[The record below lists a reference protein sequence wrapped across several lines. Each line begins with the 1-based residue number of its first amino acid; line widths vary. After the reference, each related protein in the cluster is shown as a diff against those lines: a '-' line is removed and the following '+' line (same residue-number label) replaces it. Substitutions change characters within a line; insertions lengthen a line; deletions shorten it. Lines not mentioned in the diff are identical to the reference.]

1 MKSRRFMLI
10 ILLVGVTV
18 GCRSEPSAEAARAD
32 AREATGVV
40 YIAGEARPIAIPVV
54 TFRDREGFDAYLERC
69 AFDDG
74 LLPGRPA
81 PGCETAR
88 RYRPR
93 PSQIDGWNPMSLR
106 EEVSQFVIHYDVC
119 VTSHRCFEVLQDLRG
134 LSVHFMLDVDGTLY
148 QSLDL
153 AERARHAGVANDHS
167 VGIEIAHAGAYPPGK
182 NGWRKRY
189 RRDATG
195 RRWLSI
201 EEELFPPPDGPF
213 LVAGPDDGTG
223 VINGR
228 RLVQAEFTEAQYRTL
243 EVLTDF
249 LCREFPRL
257 RRDVPRDATGEVLA
271 HTMSKEELAGYRG
284 ILGHFHI
291 SRGKSDP
298 GPAFR
303 WSRLLRR
310 GPP

>member
-1 MKSRRFMLI
+1 MMSRRLMVI
-10 ILLVGVTV
+10 ILALGVTT
-18 GCRSEPSAEAARAD
+18 GCASQPPVPAAGPDGGEEP
-32 AREATGVV
+32 GVV

-54 TFRDREGFDAYLERC
+54 TFRDRRGFDAYLERC

-81 PGCETAR
+81 PGCETPR

-93 PSQIDGWNPMSLR
+93 PSQSDGWDPKRLR
-106 EEVSQFVIHYDVC
+106 EEVNQFVIHYDVC

-167 VGIEIAHAGAYPPGK
+167 VGIEIAHVGAYPPGK
-182 NGWRKRY
+182 DAWRKRY
-189 RRDATG
+189 RLDAAG
-195 RRWLSI
+195 QRWLSI
-201 EEELFPPPDGPF
+201 EEALEPPPGGPF
-213 LVAGPDDGTG
+213 LVAGPSDRTG

-257 RRDVPRDATGEVLA
+257 RRDAPRDATGEIL
-271 HTMSKEELAGYRG
+271 TRCLTKEELASFRG
-284 ILGHFHI
+284 ILGHFHV
-291 SRGKSDP
+291 SRRKSDP

-303 WSRLLRR
+303 WRRILRPSR
-310 GPP
+310 P